1 MTYFMGTYVTLLHS
15 KKRYVQSDVHKLVF
29 LRWKFL
35 YVMPFYIMKKYV
47 HPNDHKA
54 YKYIHYD
61 VHMEKAKL
69 EEFNH
74 WWIKEKVD
82 SELALPFKRDNYKEI
97 EKYIDKKFIVAITG
111 LRRVGKTTTIYQLIK
126 DLIKKTKT
134 ENILF
139 FSFDENNVKISE
151 IIETYKEI
159 HKKDFREEKVYIF
172 FDEIQKLNNWEN
184 EIKKYYD
191 LYPKLKFIISGS
203 ESLFIRKKTKETL
216 AGRIFEFNL
225 STFTFKEYLKIH
237 NIESK
242 YETKIKP
249 FLLKYIEKGG
259 FPETFS
265 FKTDK
270 EFKEYIRS
278 LVVDKIVYKDIPRMF
293 KLDDPEFLSTL
304 LEMIAVNP
312 GMYIDYLSLSKQ
324 FNKDRRVIKN
334 YIFYLKESFLI
345 NLLGNYRKGS
355 TTLRKRK
362 RAYPTDNAITYLYK
376 SKIEEDFLGR
386 MVETLVISN
395 INAAS
400 FWKNGNEVDVIH
412 NNTPI
417 EIKYRE
423 KIKSDNLKSITEFMK
438 KFKVK
443 KGILITKN
451 EEREVK
457 VEEGKIKYIPLWKW
471 LLGNET

>member
-1 MTYFMGTYVTLLHS
+1 
-15 KKRYVQSDVHKLVF
+15 
-29 LRWKFL
+29 
-35 YVMPFYIMKKYV
+35 
-47 HPNDHKA
+47 
-54 YKYIHYD
+54 
-61 VHMEKAKL
+61 MEKAKL

-74 WWIKEKVD
+74 WWISVKVD
-82 SELALPFKRDNYKEI
+82 IDLALPFKRDNYPEI
-97 EKYIDKKFIVAITG
+97 ENHLDKRFILALVG
-111 LRRVGKTTTIYQLIK
+111 LRRVGKTTTMYQIIQKLIEEK
-126 DLIKKTKT
+126 INKS
-134 ENILF
+134 NILF
-139 FSFDENNVKISE
+139 FSFDEVSVKFSDVL
-151 IIETYKEI
+151 ETYKEI
-159 HKKDFREEKVYIF
+159 HSKDLRAEKTYIF
-172 FDEIQKLNNWEN
+172 LDEIQKCDEWEN
-184 EIKKYYD
+184 ELKKYYD

-400 FWKNGNEVDVIH
+400 FWKNGKEVDVIH

-417 EIKYRE
+417 EIKYLE

>member
-1 MTYFMGTYVTLLHS
+1 
-15 KKRYVQSDVHKLVF
+15 
-29 LRWKFL
+29 
-35 YVMPFYIMKKYV
+35 
-47 HPNDHKA
+47 
-54 YKYIHYD
+54 
-61 VHMEKAKL
+61 MEKVKL

-74 WWIKEKVD
+74 WWIKGKVD
-82 SELALPFKRDNYKEI
+82 SELALPFKRDSYKEI

-111 LRRVGKTTTIYQLIK
+111 LRRVGKTTTIYQLIQN
-126 DLIKKTKT
+126 LIDKKVNT

-139 FSFDENNVKISE
+139 ISFDENIIKIGEVIE
-151 IIETYKEI
+151 IYKEI
-159 HKKDFREEKVYIF
+159 HKKDFMEEKVYIF
-172 FDEIQKLNNWEN
+172 LDEIQKCGNWEN

-225 STFTFKEYLKIH
+225 STFTFREYLKI
-237 NIESK
+237 NKVKEFK

-249 FLLKYIEKGG
+249 FLL
-259 FPETFS
+259 
-265 FKTDK
+265 
-270 EFKEYIRS
+270 
-278 LVVDKIVYKDIPRMF
+278 KDIPRMF

-304 LEMIAVNP
+304 LELIASNP

-362 RAYPTDNAITYLYK
+362 RAYPTDNALTYLYK
-376 SKIEEDFLGR
+376 PKIEEDFFGK
-386 MVETLVISN
+386 MAETVVIN
-395 INAAS
+395 NLKAVS
-400 FWKNGNEVDVIH
+400 FWKNGNEVDVVH
-412 NNTPI
+412 DNMPI
-417 EIKYRE
+417 EVKYQE
-423 KIKSDNLKSITEFMK
+423 KIRFEDLKSITEFMK

-451 EEREVK
+451 EEKEIK
-457 VEEGKIKYIPLWKW
+457 VEEGTVKFIPLWKW
-471 LLGNET
+471 LLLEK

>member
-1 MTYFMGTYVTLLHS
+1 
-15 KKRYVQSDVHKLVF
+15 
-29 LRWKFL
+29 
-35 YVMPFYIMKKYV
+35 
-47 HPNDHKA
+47 
-54 YKYIHYD
+54 
-61 VHMEKAKL
+61 MEKVKL

-74 WWIKEKVD
+74 WWIKGKVD
-82 SELALPFKRDNYKEI
+82 PELALPFKRDSYKEI

-111 LRRVGKTTTIYQLIK
+111 LRRVGKTTTIYQLIQN
-126 DLIKKTKT
+126 LIDKKVNT

-139 FSFDENNVKISE
+139 FSFDENILKIGEVIE
-151 IIETYKEI
+151 IYKEI

-172 FDEIQKLNNWEN
+172 LDEIQKCGNWEN

-400 FWKNGNEVDVIH
+400 FWKNGNEVDVVH
-412 NNTPI
+412 DNMPI
-417 EIKYRE
+417 EVKYQE
-423 KIKSDNLKSITEFMK
+423 KIRFEDLKSITEFMK